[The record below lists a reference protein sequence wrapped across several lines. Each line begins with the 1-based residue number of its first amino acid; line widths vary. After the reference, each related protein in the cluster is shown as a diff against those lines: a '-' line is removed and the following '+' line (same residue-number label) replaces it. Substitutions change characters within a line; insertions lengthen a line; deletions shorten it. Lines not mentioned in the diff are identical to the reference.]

1 MRRFLASIAAAAI
14 AAVGFLM
21 FPSSASAQTVSACS
35 ISPAPL
41 NCSGMLA
48 LQVNQVVPN
57 GAYAHDADPGCMNDA
72 TGDIQR
78 VLDAALVAAYP
89 QIAIFSG
96 PLSTAVAGPVNDYL
110 RNQGGDIGRLFSPY
124 SKNAALC
131 ASVIGVIPVKA
142 TYVGWRLLATDDAN
156 GGEFRE
162 CIPGNDCAIG
172 WSKFPNEPLL
182 LENSKVKTVS
192 AMFMNW
198 SHDRT
203 RIARMIIFYRLPP
216 GEPYATHM

>member
-1 MRRFLASIAAAAI
+1 MRGFFASIVLAVMAVIGI
-14 AAVGFLM
+14 AML
-21 FPSSASAQTVSACS
+21 PSSASAQTVPACS
-35 ISPAPL
+35 ITPAPV
-41 NCSGMLA
+41 NCAGMLA

-78 VLDAALVAAYP
+78 VLNAALLAAPP

-124 SKNAALC
+124 AKNAALC

-156 GGEFRE
+156 GGNFGE

-172 WSKFPNEPLL
+172 WSKFPSEPLL
-182 LENSKVKTVS
+182 LENGKVKTIS
-192 AMFMNW
+192 AIFLNW

-203 RIARMIIFYRLPP
+203 RTAKMIVFYRLPP
-216 GEPYATHM
+216 GETYATHM